1 MKFKKIVFAGLLVL
15 LSYLAIFPRITEV
28 VNHNYLF
35 MIDQG
40 RDYMALKKIMVDHKP
55 TLIGSEIGSGM
66 AGFKGIFQGP
76 FHYYFLAIPFMLF
89 RGDPYGGV
97 VLMFIFGMLA
107 IIASFFLGKKI
118 FGFMEGWFLAI
129 LVAISPPLIAHS
141 RFVWNPHPSAFF
153 IVLAFLCTYLSY
165 TKNKKFLF
173 LAAFFS
179 GFLYNFEIPI
189 SAPLCVGL
197 VIYSIFILRLK
208 KLNEYA
214 SLFLGFFLAFLP
226 MILFD
231 LRHGFGAVRG
241 VTEYLFSVSSSQSEG
256 YRIIQNHSKEFIHN
270 FFDTFPKQTLISQ
283 LTFSIVFFVSA
294 LFFLIR
300 EKRKDLKQ
308 FIFFLL
314 ITTAVTFLILS
325 FLRNIV
331 FMYYLVHL
339 NIIYMFLFVYIIISS
354 FTHKMRVF
362 QAISILLFLIFLF
375 HAIPFAWDN
384 FSKDVND
391 YGGIPKIKGKIDVID
406 YIYKDARGEKFG
418 LLVFAPP
425 VYTYPYDYL
434 AWWHGKDTYSYI
446 PHQEKKGLF
455 YLLIEPDLTKPW
467 SYKGWL
473 ETVIKTGTVIETK
486 ELPSGFI
493 IQKRI
498 AEK

>member
-1 MKFKKIVFAGLLVL
+1 MKFKKIVFAGLLL
-15 LSYLAIFPRITEV
+15 ILSYLAIFPRITEV

-40 RDYMALKKIMVDHKP
+40 RDYMALKKIVIDGKP

-76 FHYYFLAIPFMLF
+76 FHYYFLTIPFVLF

-97 VLMFIFGMLA
+97 VLMFIFGILSV
-107 IIASFFLGKKI
+107 IVSFLLGKKI
-118 FGFMEGWFLAI
+118 FGFMGGWLLAI
-129 LVAISPPLIAHS
+129 LVAISPPFIAHS

-153 IVLAFLCTYLSY
+153 IVLAFFFTYLSY
-165 TKNKKFLF
+165 TKDKKFLF

-189 SAPLCVGL
+189 SAPICVGL
-197 VIYSIFILRLK
+197 VMYSIFILRLK
-208 KLNEYA
+208 ILDEYA

-231 LRHGFGAVRG
+231 IRHGFQAIRGAAD
-241 VTEYLFSVSSSQSEG
+241 YLFLVSHLESQTQG
-256 YRIIQNHSKEFIHN
+256 LIQNHSKEFIHN

-283 LTFSIVFFVSA
+283 FTFSIVFFVSA
-294 LFFLIR
+294 LFFFIR
-300 EKRKDLKQ
+300 EKKKELRQ

-314 ITTAVTFLILS
+314 ITAVITFLILS

-339 NIIYMFLFVYIIISS
+339 NIIYIFLFVYIVTSS
-354 FTHKMRVF
+354 FIHKIR
-362 QAISILLFLIFLF
+362 ILQVLSVLVFLIFLI
-375 HAIPFAWDN
+375 HAIPFAWNN
-384 FSKDVND
+384 FSQDLND
-391 YGGIPKIKGKIDVID
+391 YGGIPKIKGKIDAID
-406 YIYKDARGEKFG
+406 YIYKDAKGEKFG
-418 LLVFAPP
+418 LLVFTPP

-434 AWWHGKDTYSYI
+434 VWWYGDRNYHYI
-446 PHQEKKGLF
+446 PHQEKNGLF

-498 AEK
+498 SE